1 MPGGCMLL
9 TLFSAIFLI
18 LLIRNPALCTLGAA
32 KGLSLW
38 YEQVLPAL
46 FPAMAAASF
55 LISRKS
61 IQTALKRLPLPAAAA
76 FLSGFLCGSP
86 MGALTC
92 SGLYASGLLS
102 QQAARWIVCFVQLP
116 SPLFLSGFVASASL
130 ALPAKMRFVFLLC
143 AYLPFCTSFLL
154 CILLF
159 LLQNSNQL
167 KKTKAT
173 PDKLK
178 RNKRSILE
186 GSATGSCVFI
196 GKGASKTA
204 HSEPSLND
212 ICDTCLLLLVRI
224 GVLLMF
230 FSILSEFLTSIA
242 SQSVTQLLLIGMLEM
257 TTGISK
263 IGAFSALSLS
273 LQYKAAACL
282 FLLGFG
288 GICVHIQV
296 RQAWQQSDFPIFR
309 YLLVR
314 LLFGLCSSLCF
325 LFLV

>member
-9 TLFSAIFLI
+9 TLFSAVFLIFLI
-18 LLIRNPALCTLGAA
+18 YNPALCTLGAA

-38 YEQVLPAL
+38 YKQVLPAL

-61 IQTALKRLPLPAAAA
+61 IQAALKHLPFPASAA
-76 FLSGFLCGSP
+76 FLSGLLCGSP

-92 SGLYASGLLS
+92 SGLYASKLLS
-102 QQAARWIVCFVQLP
+102 QRSARWVVCFVQLP
-116 SPLFLSGFVASASL
+116 SPLFLSGFVASTLL
-130 ALPAKMRFVFLLC
+130 ALPAKMRFIFLLC
-143 AYLPFCTSFLL
+143 AYLPFLASFLL
-154 CILLF
+154 CTLLF
-159 LLQNSNQL
+159 LLKPAAKYSISLEKDIQ
-167 KKTKAT
+167 KA
-173 PDKLK
+173 
-178 RNKRSILE
+178 
-186 GSATGSCVFI
+186 
-196 GKGASKTA
+196 ASP
-204 HSEPSLND
+204 EPSLND

-230 FSILSEFLTSIA
+230 FSILSEFLNSSA
-242 SQSVTQLLLIGMLEM
+242 PQSAVQTILIGMLEM

-263 IGAFSALSLS
+263 ISSLNTLSLR
-273 LQYKAAACL
+273 YKSAICL

-309 YLLVR
+309 YILVR
-314 LLFGLCSSLCF
+314 FLFGLCSSLCF
-325 LFLV
+325 LFLT

>member
-1 MPGGCMLL
+1 MLL
-9 TLFSAIFLI
+9 TLFSAVFLIFLI
-18 LLIRNPALCTLGAA
+18 YNPALCTLGAA

-38 YEQVLPAL
+38 YKQVLPAL

-61 IQTALKRLPLPAAAA
+61 IQAALKHLPFPASAA

-92 SGLYASGLLS
+92 SGLYASKLLS
-102 QQAARWIVCFVQLP
+102 QRSARWVVCFVQLP
-116 SPLFLSGFVASASL
+116 SPLFLSGFVASTLL
-130 ALPAKMRFVFLLC
+130 ALPAKMRFIFLLC
-143 AYLPFCTSFLL
+143 AYLPFFASFLL
-154 CILLF
+154 CTLLF
-159 LLQNSNQL
+159 LL
-167 KKTKAT
+167 KPTAKY
-173 PDKLK
+173 
-178 RNKRSILE
+178 SISLE
-186 GSATGSCVFI
+186 KDIQKV
-196 GKGASKTA
+196 ASP
-204 HSEPSLND
+204 EPSLND

-230 FSILSEFLTSIA
+230 FSILSEFLNSA
-242 SQSVTQLLLIGMLEM
+242 APQSAVQTILIGMLEM

-263 IGAFSALSLS
+263 ISSLNTLSLR
-273 LQYKAAACL
+273 YKSAICL

-309 YLLVR
+309 YILVR
-314 LLFGLCSSLCF
+314 FLFGLCSSLCF
-325 LFLV
+325 LFLNS

>member
-1 MPGGCMLL
+1 MLL
-9 TLFSAIFLI
+9 TLFSAVFLIFLI
-18 LLIRNPALCTLGAA
+18 YNPALCTLGAA

-38 YEQVLPAL
+38 YKQVLPAL

-61 IQTALKRLPLPAAAA
+61 IQAALKHLPFPASAA

-92 SGLYASGLLS
+92 SGLYASKLLS
-102 QQAARWIVCFVQLP
+102 QRSARWVVCFVQLP
-116 SPLFLSGFVASASL
+116 SPLFLSGFVASTLL
-130 ALPAKMRFVFLLC
+130 ALPAKMRFIFLLC
-143 AYLPFCTSFLL
+143 AYLPFLASFLL
-154 CILLF
+154 CTLLF
-159 LLQNSNQL
+159 LL
-167 KKTKAT
+167 KPTAKY
-173 PDKLK
+173 
-178 RNKRSILE
+178 SISLE
-186 GSATGSCVFI
+186 KDIQKV
-196 GKGASKTA
+196 ASP
-204 HSEPSLND
+204 EPSLND

-230 FSILSEFLTSIA
+230 FSILSEFLNSA
-242 SQSVTQLLLIGMLEM
+242 APQSAVQTILIGMLEM

-263 IGAFSALSLS
+263 ISSLNTLSLR
-273 LQYKAAACL
+273 YKSAICL

-309 YLLVR
+309 YILVR
-314 LLFGLCSSLCF
+314 FLFGLCSSLCF
-325 LFLV
+325 LFLT